1 MQLDKKNGFN
11 FGLKPLMQ
19 VDVAKQLKSEIDLY
33 KRNID

>member
-1 MQLDKKNGFN
+1 MQLDKKSGID

-19 VDVAKQLKSEIDLY
+19 ADVAKQLKSEIDLH

>member
-1 MQLDKKNGFN
+1 MQLDKKSGLN

-19 VDVAKQLKSEIDLY
+19 ANAAKQLKSEIDLR